1 MGYSSEAARTRTQR
15 SNNANKQIKS
25 NKNSLN
31 RDRQNNNN
39 NKYNCCDNYTS
50 SDSSSL
56 RLLSSEVIFQSSA
69 DSDDEKEATHTKAT
83 KCRRQA
89 DNTTRIIAI
98 KKTQK
103 RRKDVEE
110 AKEEA
115 EKEGEAAESG
125 VEAEETEKQIQI
137 ECGKPCDEGVETEAV
152 AVEREERQRCCK
164 LSAAF
169 VNNCTTAVDTN
180 NNNKDNNNNRETHST
195 ECDDACANFHRTSNG
210 NNNCCHYRQLSREQ
224 LPQTRVALPPQ
235 AEAAEQQQLHQQ
247 QQQTQTPAADRN
259 VWWRTTSA
267 SLSPPTETAART
279 TASARDLERP
289 NYTGVKALAARS
301 GEDQCLQEFLQQAC
315 SALTERLA
323 CLRDNMGFY
332 GANELD
338 PQAMEKRKT
347 VGAGMRTPT
356 EQQKQRKLLESKCQ
370 PLQMAYKRGREQKQL
385 TEQQQQKTK
394 QRTVE
399 RQQAKQQQTGELK
412 APSAAQRNALTYCHH
427 QKQKH
432 KQQQQHNH
440 DHQQPQTPFQQHRP
454 QQQQLSVSN
463 KNLKNQPQQQQH
475 HSPQQRQQPQ
485 KLLPAQK
492 KSQKPQQQQQQQQ
505 KQRHRLRR
513 GIQTVA
519 AAAYG
524 AFSYIGHNYY
534 HLLGNSFSFY
544 AVSSVILALCYLT
557 TTTAAAHSPDKAPFD
572 KHPIQSIDWSKF
584 DESSSDKEI
593 LDLLLE
599 KKRYDKRL
607 LPPVNDEDFCC
618 GLSSPDMA
626 KVSNSRRPHNRGTLT
641 VNVNVLLLSL
651 ASPDESSLKYEVEFL
666 LNQQWNDPRLQYGNK
681 SHYDFLNALHH
692 HDSIWTPDTYF
703 IMHGDFK
710 DPIIPMH
717 FALRIYRNGTIT
729 YAMRRHLILSCQGSL
744 HIFPF
749 DDPKCSFSMESISY
763 EEAQIKYVWKNDE
776 DTLRK
781 SPSLT
786 TLNAYLIKNQTT
798 PCDQNSWRGNYS
810 CLRVDLI
817 FTRDRAFYFTT
828 VFIPGIILVTSSFI
842 TFWLEWNAVPARS
855 MIGNY
860 SCLEVELTFTRDR
873 AYYFTTVFIPGIIL
887 VTSSFIT
894 FWLEWNAVPA
904 RVMIG
909 VTTMLN
915 FFTTSNG
922 FRSTLPV
929 VSNLTAMNVWDGVCM
944 CFIYASLLEFV
955 CVNYMGRKR
964 PQHNAVYRPGE
975 NPVTQGIIEREFH
988 AALLSEKATMGASSS
1003 TTTGTSIPVTPTPM
1017 HPYHTDLSTAT
1028 TQTPLPPSPPP
1039 PPTATAAYGMSTV
1052 DAPRIRWEE
1061 QHGGIIGV
1069 AMQNLRARSIR
1080 RRTRSPGS
1088 ATSASSSYADTEAG
1102 RSKTPTTTTMSTV
1115 IEPVYTEPTFDAAEC
1130 GANMPPHETTVTV
1143 EVEPTLP
1150 APAVPTQQRRSIST
1164 NTPPLILSGSNK
1176 PPEDESASGV
1186 TEPSVANAD
1195 TATVEMPTED
1205 VRTAAQLDT
1214 QGVADASGHL
1224 PVKPPRRKQSR
1235 SSSPVPFYEQ
1245 VGQPEAANG
1254 HGLGAMNAETFFKF
1268 TAIYQGEK
1276 RRDVRAPNEI
1286 VACTTCGGSSS
1297 PCTHSA
1303 NNGCATETCFVQV
1316 RKKEPP
1322 HPIRIAKTIDVIAR
1336 ITFPTAYAIFL
1347 IFFFVHYKG
1356 FS

>member
-1 MGYSSEAARTRTQR
+1 MGYSSEAAKTRTQR
-15 SNNANKQIKS
+15 SNNANKQQS
-25 NKNSLN
+25 NKSSPI
-31 RDRQNNNN
+31 RDTENNNSKN
-39 NKYNCCDNYTS
+39 NCCDNNSYKS
-50 SDSSSL
+50 NDSSNT
-56 RLLSSEVIFQSSA
+56 RLLSSEVICQSNA
-69 DSDDEKEATHTKAT
+69 VSDEQATSTKGT
-83 KCRRQA
+83 KCRRQTN
-89 DNTTRIIAI
+89 NTARDIAI

-103 RRKDVEE
+103 RHTAVGED
-110 AKEEA
+110 EA
-115 EKEGEAAESG
+115 EGSG

-137 ECGKPCDEGVETEAV
+137 ERNHCEGVEAEAV
-152 AVEREERQRCCK
+152 AVAVGPEETQRTDGARCK
-164 LSAAF
+164 LSATF
-169 VNNCTTAVDTN
+169 VDNCTAAIDAS
-180 NNNKDNNNNRETHST
+180 NNNKENNKKNNSDTLYNASGT
-195 ECDDACANFHRTSNG
+195 CTNFQRAKDG
-210 NNNCCHYRQLSREQ
+210 NNNCCYRQLSREQ

-235 AEAAEQQQLHQQ
+235 AEAAAQQQPT
-247 QQQTQTPAADRN
+247 QTQAPDENELWRN
-259 VWWRTTSA
+259 ASA

-279 TASARDLERP
+279 TASASVR
-289 NYTGVKALAARS
+289 YGAKVLAAR
-301 GEDQCLQEFLQQAC
+301 GADKQCLQELLQHAC
-315 SALTERLA
+315 SALTERLG
-323 CLRDNMGFY
+323 CLRENLGFHTT
-332 GANELD
+332 NDQLD
-338 PQAMEKRKT
+338 GRDAVGKKSL
-347 VGAGMRTPT
+347 GAGMWTQAER
-356 EQQKQRKLLESKCQ
+356 QVSRKQCNQAQKPRKLLQSKCQ
-370 PLQMAYKRGREQKQL
+370 RLQMAYKRGRNESQL
-385 TEQQQQKTK
+385 VEQQQQKPK

-399 RQQAKQQQTGELK
+399 RQQAKQQQQPQRPELK
-412 APSAAQRNALTYCHH
+412 DPLAAQRNALTYCHH
-427 QKQKH
+427 EKQKQQLQQHEH
-432 KQQQQHNH
+432 KQQQAQL
-440 DHQQPQTPFQQHRP
+440 
-454 QQQQLSVSN
+454 QQQRAANS
-463 KNLKNQPQQQQH
+463 KNRNNQPQQQQH
-475 HSPQQRQQPQ
+475 HHSPQQRQQQ
-485 KLLPAQK
+485 RELLPTQK
-492 KSQKPQQQQQQQQ
+492 QTQPPQQQQQ
-505 KQRHRLRR
+505 KQRHRFRR
-513 GIQTVA
+513 SIQTVA

-534 HLLGNSFSFY
+534 HLLGNSISFY
-544 AVSSVILALCYLT
+544 AASSVILVLCYLT

-855 MIGNY
+855 MIG
-860 SCLEVELTFTRDR
+860 
-873 AYYFTTVFIPGIIL
+873 
-887 VTSSFIT
+887 
-894 FWLEWNAVPA
+894 
-904 RVMIG
+904 

-988 AALLSEKATMGASSS
+988 AALSSEKATMGASSS
-1003 TTTGTSIPVTPTPM
+1003 TTTGASIPVTPTPL

-1039 PPTATAAYGMSTV
+1039 VPAASYGISTF

-1088 ATSASSSYADTEAG
+1088 ATSASSSYVDTEAG
-1102 RSKTPTTTTMSTV
+1102 RIKTPTTMSTV
-1115 IEPVYTEPTFDAAEC
+1115 IEPVYTEPTFVPAET
-1130 GANMPPHETTVTV
+1130 AHSPQLETTVTV

-1150 APAVPTQQRRSIST
+1150 APAPTQQRRSIST
-1164 NTPPLILSGSNK
+1164 NTPPLILSGTSK
-1176 PPEDESASGV
+1176 QPEDENAASV
-1186 TEPSVANAD
+1186 PEATAANVDA
-1195 TATVEMPTED
+1195 ASLEMPAEAE
-1205 VRTAAQLDT
+1205 RLSAQLEA

-1235 SSSPVPFYEQ
+1235 SSSPIPFYEQ
-1245 VGQPEAANG
+1245 VAQPEAANG
-1254 HGLGAMNAETFFKF
+1254 HGLGALNAET
-1268 TAIYQGEK
+1268 GEK